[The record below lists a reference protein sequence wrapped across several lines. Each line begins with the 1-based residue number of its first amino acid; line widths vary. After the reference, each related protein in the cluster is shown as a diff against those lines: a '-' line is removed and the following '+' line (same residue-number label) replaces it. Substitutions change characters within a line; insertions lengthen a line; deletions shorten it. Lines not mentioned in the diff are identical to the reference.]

1 MDVLKFE
8 FKIKG
13 FKKIK
18 IKIVGQI
25 EKRRKTGKA
34 FNLLI

>member
-18 IKIVGQI
+18 IVSQI